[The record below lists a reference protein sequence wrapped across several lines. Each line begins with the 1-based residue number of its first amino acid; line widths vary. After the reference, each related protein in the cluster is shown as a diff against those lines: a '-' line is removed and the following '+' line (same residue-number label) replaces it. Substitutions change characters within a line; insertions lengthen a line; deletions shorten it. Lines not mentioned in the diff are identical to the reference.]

1 MFTRL
6 AKFRL
11 VQSRRAA
18 PGPRQA
24 FTHSQTL
31 THSNDNLPGFRR
43 PEGRRRIP
51 TPALACHWL
60 KRNGRLECRWQLETS
75 DDAPLADADTNA
87 ARQAACQGG
96 ISHNGLRTVLSGTRR
111 LERRGALFA
120 LGHRQARQK
129 QQRQKIEQDL
139 LP

>member
-1 MFTRL
+1 MFARL
-6 AKFRL
+6 AEFRL

-24 FTHSQTL
+24 FAHSQAI
-31 THSNDNLPGFRR
+31 THSNDNLPGVRR

-51 TPALACHWL
+51 APALASHWL
-60 KRNGRLECRWQLETS
+60 KRNGRLECRWQVEAR
-75 DDAPLADADTNA
+75 DDAPIADADTNA
-87 ARQAACQGG
+87 ARQAACQAG

-111 LERRGALFA
+111 LERGGALLT
-120 LGHRQARQK
+120 LGQRHGRQTV
-129 QQRQKIEQDL
+129 EQDF

>member
-96 ISHNGLRTVLSGTRR
+96 ISHNGLRTVLSGTGGWNAA
-111 LERRGALFA
+111 E
-120 LGHRQARQK
+120 HC
-129 QQRQKIEQDL
+129 
-139 LP
+139 LPWATGKRAKNNSAKKSSRIF